1 MEVTFLFR
9 VKGTGAENSR
19 SWGRYSEGEGTG
31 AVLPEE
37 PCDHGEFPSFLGEGA

>member
-37 PCDHGEFPSFLGEGA
+37 PCDHAEFPSFLGEGA